1 MADTTL
7 LSWINAE
14 VERALTLVQD
24 SIAKFSAAPENDALL
39 QPCPEHLHQVSGAL
53 RMVGLNGAT
62 LVCEAIESSFAGLA
76 ATRPTADAMSVVD
89 RAVVALK
96 NFVGELA
103 RGHVPGPVKYP
114 QTPPNSG
121 DHSATPQQCAVYTE
135 PIAPEHAVHS
145 LVRLDV
151 LAERGAH
158 LEAVTGA
165 AAHEPHVLERGMRVD
180 DEVLVHAHL
189 ELADPRLHHRLV
201 LEGGKAEGQVVP
213 GTLHL
218 VRRDQTLVGVGV
230 EGGPLSDRA
239 HLETAMVDAGEA
251 VVAERVVFRVV
262 GQVGEA
268 EAVVAGRRS
277 DTDG

>member
-1 MADTTL
+1 MADTTV

-103 RGHVPGPVKYP
+103 RGHADVPLRLFPVYRDLSGLLGKKAISEKDLFFP
-114 QTPPNSG
+114 DLSLPAPVHASPN
-121 DHSATPQQCAVYTE
+121 ALREEELPAFLQ
-135 PIAPEHAVHS
+135 
-145 LVRLDV
+145 
-151 LAERGAH
+151 AERARFQRGLLAWLRGAPAGVAAMRQTVDALH
-158 LEAVTGA
+158 QIAGQLPEPRALWWAAGALIDSLEKETARDAEWLA
-165 AAHEPHVLERGMRVD
+165 AAKVVCNRIDFQIRD
-180 DEVLVHAHL
+180 
-189 ELADPRLHHRLV
+189 LAA
-201 LEGGKAEGQVVP
+201 GGAKNGEALLREEIG
-213 GTLHL
+213 
-218 VRRDQTLVGVGV
+218 
-230 EGGPLSDRA
+230 RA
-239 HLETAMVDAGEA
+239 HV
-251 VVAERVVFRVV
+251 
-262 GQVGEA
+262 
-268 EAVVAGRRS
+268 
-277 DTDG
+277 